1 MKILVCF
8 FLFSFFM
15 FYDCTDSSDSNN
27 NKAVTTLDD
36 YFDYSGRD
44 DELSG
49 GVKMIPITTPKGNF
63 KVWTKRV
70 GNNPRVKVLLLHG
83 GPGFSHEYL
92 ECFDSFFPKEGIEY
106 YYYDQLGSY
115 YSDQPKDS
123 SLWELDRFVDEVEQV
138 RKALNLDKNNFYLYG
153 QSWGGLLATEYA
165 LKYQENLKG
174 LIISN
179 MMISIPDYIKYAEDV
194 LGPQLDPSILA
205 EIKEF
210 EANGDYNN
218 PRYMELVTTYYYPEH
233 ILRMPLESWPDPVN
247 RSFKHLNPE
256 VYVPM
261 QGQSEFGVSRNAKL
275 KNWDRKSDLP
285 KISVPTL
292 IIGAEYDTMDP
303 EHMRGVA
310 SQVQQGRYL
319 HCPNGSHLA
328 MYDDQK
334 IYFEGLIKFIKD
346 VDRGSF

>member
-1 MKILVCF
+1 M
-8 FLFSFFM
+8 
-15 FYDCTDSSDSNN
+15 
-27 NKAVTTLDD
+27 
-36 YFDYSGRD
+36 
-44 DELSG
+44 
-49 GVKMIPITTPKGNF
+49 
-63 KVWTKRV
+63 
-70 GNNPRVKVLLLHG
+70 
-83 GPGFSHEYL
+83 
-92 ECFDSFFPKEGIEY
+92 
-106 YYYDQLGSY
+106 
-115 YSDQPKDS
+115 
-123 SLWELDRFVDEVEQV
+123 
-138 RKALNLDKNNFYLYG
+138 RKSLNLDKNNFYLFG

-174 LIISN
+174 LLISN

-210 EANGDYNN
+210 EANNDYNN
-218 PRYMELVTTYYYPEH
+218 PRYMELVTTFYYPEH

-256 VYVPM
+256 VYIPM
-261 QGQSEFGVSRNAKL
+261 QGQSEFGVTGNAKL
-275 KNWDRKSDLP
+275 KNWDRRSDLP

-303 EHMRGVA
+303 EHMRWVA
-310 SQVQQGRYL
+310 SQVKQGRYL